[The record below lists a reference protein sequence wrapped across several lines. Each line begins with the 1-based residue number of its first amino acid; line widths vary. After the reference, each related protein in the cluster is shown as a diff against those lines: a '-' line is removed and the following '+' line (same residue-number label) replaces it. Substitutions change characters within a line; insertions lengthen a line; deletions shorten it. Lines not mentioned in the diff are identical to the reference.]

1 MSAPGSAALA
11 LSAAAAWG
19 AGDFTGG
26 VASRRA
32 HVFSVLV
39 AAHASGI
46 VLLSALAL
54 LVSEPAP
61 ARGALGWAA
70 LAGIAGAVGLS
81 ALWRAFAVGKMGI
94 AAPVAAVLTAVLPVL
109 VGIASAGLPRPR
121 QLAGFACAAAGI
133 WLVARSGGGPAGG
146 AGVAGQRRFPRELP
160 FAILSGAGF
169 SAYLV
174 LTQRAGTGTVLW
186 PLAAARCSS
195 MLCGLLGCLAARASP
210 LPRDRRSLAIA
221 LLSGLLDSS
230 GNALFV
236 LATHAGRLDV
246 ASVLASL
253 YPVSTVV
260 LARLLLGERFSR
272 TQLAGMVATLAAIPL
287 IAG

>member
-1 MSAPGSAALA
+1 MSTSGTTALG

-32 HVFSVLV
+32 HVFAVLV

-61 ARGALGWAA
+61 ARAALGWAA
-70 LAGIAGAVGLS
+70 LAGIAGAVGLT

-109 VGIASAGLPRPR
+109 VGIASAGLPLPR

-133 WLVARSGGGPAGG
+133 WLVARSGGNPAGG
-146 AGVAGQRRFPRELP
+146 AGQRGFPRELP
-160 FAILSGAGF
+160 FALLSGVGF

-195 MLCGLLGCLAARASP
+195 MLCGLLGCLAARTRP
-210 LPRDRRSLAIA
+210 LPRDRRSLALA

-236 LATHAGRLDV
+236 LATRAGRLDV

-260 LARLLLGERFSR
+260 LARLVLRERLSR
-272 TQLAGMVATLAAIPL
+272 TQLAGMAATLAAIPL